1 MTFPSYL
8 PVTAEFFN
16 VSVSSLSPSPEFD
29 NIYIYIYIT
38 TSRPAKLIYM
48 HKKYA
53 LPINAFV
60 WLFAVF
66 SWFAWGK
73 RRWAGLNSAVIER
86 VLLDDDDGRD
96 DRKEA

>member
-16 VSVSSLSPSPEFD
+16 VSVSFPSSPPEFD
-29 NIYIYIYIT
+29 IYIY
-38 TSRPAKLIYM
+38 TSRSAKLIYTCT
-48 HKKYA
+48 KYA

-86 VLLDDDDGRD
+86 VLLDDDGRD

>member
-16 VSVSSLSPSPEFD
+16 VSVSFPSPEFD
-29 NIYIYIYIT
+29 NIYT

-86 VLLDDDDGRD
+86 VLLDDDGRD

>member
-16 VSVSSLSPSPEFD
+16 VSVSSLCPEFD
-29 NIYIYIYIT
+29 IYT

-86 VLLDDDDGRD
+86 VLLDDDNGRD

>member
-16 VSVSSLSPSPEFD
+16 VSVSFPCSAPEFD
-29 NIYIYIYIT
+29 IYTYIYTNIET
-38 TSRPAKLIYM
+38 RKADIYM

-86 VLLDDDDGRD
+86 VLLDDDGRD

>member
-16 VSVSSLSPSPEFD
+16 VSVSFLSLSLLFHPIRYTHKIKTRKAD
-29 NIYIYIYIT
+29 
-38 TSRPAKLIYM
+38 IYM

-86 VLLDDDDGRD
+86 VLLDDDGRD

>member
-16 VSVSSLSPSPEFD
+16 VSVSSLPPNLIYTH
-29 NIYIYIYIT
+29 NIKI
-38 TSRPAKLIYM
+38 RKADIYM

-86 VLLDDDDGRD
+86 VLLDDDNGRE